1 MMIRGLMLGIVL
13 VFYSAYFMKAVLLT
27 RQGIKVNFLG
37 DSEEPKKNVRFER
50 LLLAATGV
58 GGVVQVTVPF
68 LTEPGPLLLS
78 MLGLGFACL
87 GAGVFIIAVRTMQ
100 NNWRVGFSEGQET
113 ELVTKGIYQYS
124 RNPAFVGFDCLYI
137 GIALVFPNIVT
148 ISLAIGALILFHL
161 QINQEEAYLAAEFG
175 ENYRDYQQ
183 KVRKYF

>member
-1 MMIRGLMLGIVL
+1 MIIRGLMLGIVL
-13 VFYSAYFMKAVLLT
+13 TFYSAYFIKAVLLA
-27 RQGIKVNFLG
+27 RRGIRVNFLG
-37 DSEEPKKNVRFER
+37 EREKAKEIVLFEK
-50 LLLAATGV
+50 LLRTATV
-58 GGVVQVTVPF
+58 AGGIVQFISPF
-68 LTEPGPLLLS
+68 FSKPGPLLLS
-78 MLGLGFACL
+78 ILGLGIACL
-87 GAGVFIIAVRTMQ
+87 GTGIFIVAVRTMQ

-137 GIALVFPNIVT
+137 GMALVFPNILT
-148 ISLAIGALILFHL
+148 ISLAIGAMLLFHL